1 MMINKPTR
9 LGSILVAVLLV
20 LMPAQPL
27 LASVAIL
34 NVQPGPGGK
43 PIVRSI
49 TKETVSGDRFE
60 THEKEIQQVLLSD
73 GTSLTLG
80 PGSAL
85 VIESFTYD
93 PQTQSG
99 QLNVRLERGQF
110 RVVGGLLNNTGN
122 IAIQTPSGKLDLDN
136 ASAFVEVQSNGA
148 TRASL
153 LHGKSLKMTT
163 NGKSETVERPAF
175 EVVSAGAN
183 QPIKSPSHQDP
194 KMVAADALAL
204 NSQSLL
210 GEQGGGGVGDPG
222 RTGDGGARLAQRH
235 SAARRHSSAV
245 NQRLRHHRLK
255 HHHQP
260 SSSTTTT
267 STSSSSTSTAAFP
280 LYSPR
285 PDQRG
290 A

>member
-122 IAIQTPSGKLDLDN
+122 IAVQTPSGKLDLDN

-222 RTGDGGARLAQRH
+222 GQGTAVLASLSATGSETPFVSGQPTT
-235 SAARRHSSAV
+235 AAPPSEPP
-245 NQRLRHHRLK
+245 HHRLLL
-255 HHHQP
+255 HHLP
-260 SSSTTTT
+260 PTTSSSTTT
-267 STSSSSTSTAAFP
+267 A
-280 LYSPR
+280 
-285 PDQRG
+285 
-290 A
+290 